1 MIPGI
6 SLLSPSDL
14 KKIHNAS
21 LEILDTV
28 GVRIDS
34 KDAVEIYRSAGA
46 RIEDG
51 NIVKIDSSI
60 IQSTLDHCRP
70 RCSLYHRQTGK
81 EMVLGDG
88 VIKHSVVG
96 WMADILDWRTGEHRK
111 AVLEDLAETVKIC
124 DALDEI
130 SWFMSPLVCSD
141 VPGSD
146 QELYQFKVAVEHSNK
161 PIILS
166 VSDADTLKK
175 IFDLAAMI
183 SGSEDALREKPTFA
197 VALGLMSPLLI
208 TLDLCEVAMLCAQS
222 GVPVFLYTSSM
233 AGATSPVT
241 LSGTLAGN
249 HAETLAAIALIKSVN
264 PKAPIIYNSYSKPFD
279 MKSSDVSPGS
289 PEFGLMMAGIT
300 QLGKSINLPTG
311 TGMFM
316 TDSSS
321 FDIQAGLEKM
331 GGSILPLM
339 SGADFSSGMGMLG
352 KAVVHSIEALVSD
365 AEAAAYLRRMVRGVG
380 CSPEQLAVDVYR
392 EVKPLGNFLTT
403 KHTMDH
409 FRKELWDPRVTCR
422 KSFSSWM
429 LGGKTLSMRVKIH
442 KYIETQLDQD
452 RSPDLPDQFYQAFDR
467 MVGGGSSG

>member
-1 MIPGI
+1 MIPEI

-28 GVRIDS
+28 GIRIDN
-34 KDAVEIYRSAGA
+34 KDAVDIFRSAGA
-46 RIEDG
+46 IIDDD
-51 NIVKIDSSI
+51 NVVKIDSSI
-60 IQSTLDHCRP
+60 IQNTLDHCLP

-81 EMVLGDG
+81 EMVLGDS

-96 WMADILDWRTGEHRK
+96 WMSDILDWKTGEHRK
-111 AVLEDLAETVKIC
+111 AVLDDLAETVKIC

-141 VPGSD
+141 VPVSG

-161 PIILS
+161 PLILS

-175 IFDLAAMI
+175 IVDLAAMI
-183 SGSEDALREKPTFA
+183 SGSEDALEEKPTFA

-208 TLDLCEVAMLCAQS
+208 TSDLCEVAMSCAQS

-233 AGATSPVT
+233 AGVTSPVT

-249 HAETLAAIALIKSVN
+249 HAEMLAAIALIKSVN

-279 MKSSDVSPGS
+279 MKSTDASSGS
-289 PEFGLMMAGIT
+289 PEFGLIMAGIT
-300 QLGKSINLPTG
+300 QLGKYINLPTG

-316 TDSSS
+316 TNSSS

-339 SGADFSSGMGMLG
+339 SGADFSSGMGLLG
-352 KAVVHSIEALVSD
+352 KGAVHSIEALVSD
-365 AEAAAYLRRMVRGVG
+365 AETASYLRRMVLGVG
-380 CSPEQLAVDVYR
+380 CSPEQLAVNVYQD
-392 EVKPLGNFLTT
+392 VKPLGNFLTT

-409 FRKELWDPRVTCR
+409 FRKELWDPKVTCR
-422 KSFSSWM
+422 KSFSSWVQ
-429 LGGKTLSMRVKIH
+429 GGKNVSMKIKIH
-442 KYIETQLDQD
+442 KYIETQLDRHQ
-452 RSPDLPDQFYQAFDR
+452 SPDIPDLFYQAFDR
-467 MVGGGSSG
+467 MVGGRSSG